1 MSTNSRAA
9 ALSQDLPIRIL
20 GVGLLLCAL
29 DPARVSTHLEARWI
43 LSALALLAGFWAAPP
58 LRERPALTGY
68 RLSTRIARY
77 RNTLLP
83 CVSVLVAAADSPP
96 AWLMVVTLVLLLT
109 YLSMLDL
116 FGEVPGTPLALG
128 RHAVA
133 AWIAAG
139 VVLGAALAPISGG
152 WWGRLVAAGAV
163 LAVSALMYGLLRL
176 GRPATFHAP
185 AETEAA
191 SSASEVPKLRAR
203 V

>member
-9 ALSQDLPIRIL
+9 ALLQDLPIRIL

-29 DPARVSTHLEARWI
+29 DPARLSTHLEGRW
-43 LSALALLAGFWAAPP
+43 ALGAVALLAGFWAGPP
-58 LRERPALTGY
+58 LRERPAMTGY
-68 RLSTRIARY
+68 RLSARISRY

-83 CVSVLVAAADSPP
+83 CVSVLVAATDSPP

-116 FGEVPGTPLALG
+116 FGEAPGTPLALG

-139 VVLGAALAPISGG
+139 LVLAAALAPVSGG

-176 GRPATFHAP
+176 RRPATYHAP
-185 AETEAA
+185 AETGRAN
-191 SSASEVPKLRAR
+191 STSEVPKLRAR